1 MPFVC
6 PRDGTELVEVERS
19 GVRIDACR
27 TCRGVWLDRGELD
40 KVLEREAQAIDR
52 RDEDDEAFLREVTG
66 GATVSATRASPAS
79 TGGLPSASSRSSEAT
94 RAVATALATASAARS
109 RSWTSSSTDFAGG
122 GPPTGSPTE
131 LDECTAVGAFSR
143 RDG

>member
-40 KVLEREAQAIDR
+40 KVLEREAQAFDR

-66 GATVSATRASPAS
+66 P
-79 TGGLPSASSRSSEAT
+79 GGPDRGRERQQSESGFDRQTAERIFEEFRGHKQRGHGSSRGKRRKKS
-94 RAVATALATASAARS
+94 
-109 RSWTSSSTDFAGG
+109 F
-122 GPPTGSPTE
+122 
-131 LDECTAVGAFSR
+131 LDDLF
-143 RDG
+143 D

>member
-40 KVLEREAQAIDR
+40 KVLERESQAIDR
-52 RDEDDEAFLREVTG
+52 RDEDDEAFLREV
-66 GATVSATRASPAS
+66 
-79 TGGLPSASSRSSEAT
+79 
-94 RAVATALATASAARS
+94 
-109 RSWTSSSTDFAGG
+109 AGG
-122 GPPTGSPTE
+122 GGRGREPDQGQPGFDRRTAERILEEFKGHKRRSHGSGHGKRRKKSF
-131 LDECTAVGAFSR
+131 LDELF
-143 RDG
+143 D